1 MIQDF
6 EDYKKI
12 KKFPN
17 YMIYINCRLLV
28 SFLNRVYYS
37 YSNKYCTYRDYCE
50 YNNYQIYKSLLF
62 KDIIKDNEFFF
73 SNNLVHKTILN
84 LSIEFQ
90 DNNYYC
96 HFYMNEKQEGIL
108 IYLNNNNYLCYKNI
122 ETFEKFKKLEIKTNI
137 DLNNIDLN
145 NVDFL
150 KLKKEYLLIYN
161 NTSFEVFEIDDNKAV
176 KICKKEKNEND
187 EFISCTINYFNKQI
201 YVSIFYKYKIYIY
214 NIFLNQLDN
223 TLKFNE
229 QIMYNYSN
237 YFLSFKN
244 IYDFLFV
251 TTEKQGYIY
260 DLKKFSLKKEIFLPN
275 IDYVLLTEISNRNCL
290 IISFDEKISIIDFES
305 NDIIFEAFNGRRA
318 HCIFLW
324 NQKTIIL
331 NSKKETFA
339 SNEIIDLFDGETK
352 TLGRPDY
359 WWTKK
364 FFRIKLKKYGECLL
378 RIGEGYNAE
387 IDLIYIDEDK

>member
-1 MIQDF
+1 
-6 EDYKKI
+6 
-12 KKFPN
+12 
-17 YMIYINCRLLV
+17 MIYINYRLLV
-28 SFLNRVYYS
+28 SFLNRVYS
-37 YSNKYCTYRDYCE
+37 YFNKYYTYLDDYYCKC
-50 YNNYQIYKSLLF
+50 NNYQIYKSQLL

-84 LSIEFQ
+84 LNKFQ

-122 ETFEKFKKLEIKTNI
+122 ETFENFKKIEIETNI
-137 DLNNIDLN
+137 DLNNVDLN

-260 DLKKFSLKKEIFLPN
+260 DLKNF
-275 IDYVLLTEISNRNCL
+275 
-290 IISFDEKISIIDFES
+290 
-305 NDIIFEAFNGRRA
+305 
-318 HCIFLW
+318 H
-324 NQKTIIL
+324 
-331 NSKKETFA
+331 
-339 SNEIIDLFDGETK
+339 
-352 TLGRPDY
+352 
-359 WWTKK
+359 
-364 FFRIKLKKYGECLL
+364 
-378 RIGEGYNAE
+378 
-387 IDLIYIDEDK
+387 